1 MTDPASLPVD
11 AVVMNFSV
19 IASEVFL
26 LVALCTIM
34 IVDLFQRD
42 QERKL
47 TFMLTQ
53 ISFVVLFALG
63 VQDLGNAREIAYS
76 GHWVVDQFATVLKLA
91 IYVAAF
97 ISLLYARSFIK
108 ERNLMRGEY
117 YLLTLFSVLGMMI
130 MVSAGSLLIIYLG
143 LELLSLSLYALV
155 ALQRDSK
162 QASEAAVK
170 YFVMGGLAS
179 GFLLYGISLVYGMT
193 GSILIEDVAQ
203 HIASNE
209 VDLIIKFGLVFIVV
223 GIAFKFGAAPFHM
236 WLPDIYHGS
245 PSSIT
250 AYIASVPKIAA
261 FGMAFRV
268 LQEGFGGNLEDWTP
282 MIMIVAMLSVV
293 LGNVIAL
300 VQTNLKRMLS
310 YSAIAHIG
318 YFLLGVAVVKDGDYS
333 ASMFYIIVYAL
344 MTLAGFGIIIFMS
357 SNKKDYQ
364 QVSDLRGMGRY
375 HPWYALMFTLVMISM
390 AGIPPF
396 IGFWPKLEIFRLMVS
411 NGYVLQAVI
420 AIAFSV
426 VGLVYYLKVVK
437 EMFFAESTESPNV
450 SSSRS
455 MKIALSINCLL
466 LLIFGLMPDSIY
478 QYCLSAFPQLN

>member
-1 MTDPASLPVD
+1 MTESV
-11 AVVMNFSV
+11 NFSV
-19 IASEVFL
+19 ISSEIFL

-42 QERKL
+42 KERKL
-47 TFMLTQ
+47 TYLLTQ
-53 ISFVVLFALG
+53 ITFVVLFVLG
-63 VQDLGNAREIAYS
+63 VQNLGSDSLVAFS
-76 GHWVVDQFATVLKLA
+76 GHWLFDQFGTVLKLA
-91 IYVAAF
+91 IYIMAF
-97 ISLLYARSFIK
+97 ISLLYARPFIQ

-130 MVSAGSLLIIYLG
+130 MVSGNSLLVIYLG

-155 ALQRDSK
+155 ALQRDSNA
-162 QASEAAVK
+162 ASEAAVK

-179 GFLLYGISLVYGMT
+179 GFLLYGVSLIYGMT
-193 GSILIEDVAQ
+193 GSILIPDISQ
-203 HIASNE
+203 YLINNDSN
-209 VDLIIKFGLVFIVV
+209 LMIKFGLVFIVV

-250 AYIASVPKIAA
+250 AYISSVPKIAA
-261 FGMAFRV
+261 FGMAFRI
-268 LQEGFGGNLEDWTP
+268 LEGAFGNNSADWTS
-282 MIMIVAMLSVV
+282 MIMIVAMLSIV
-293 LGNVIAL
+293 LGNIVAL

-318 YFLLGVAVVKDGDYS
+318 YFLLGLSVANDEAFA

-357 SNKKDYQ
+357 SDQKDYQ
-364 QVSDLRGMGRY
+364 QISDLRGMGRY
-375 HPWYALMFTLVMISM
+375 QPWYALMFSLVMVSM

-396 IGFWPKLEIFRLMVS
+396 IGFWPKLEIFRILVS
-411 NGYVLQAVI
+411 NGFVFEAVV

-426 VGLVYYLKVVK
+426 VGLVYYLKVIK
-437 EMFFAESTESPNV
+437 EMFFVDATESPNV

-455 MKIALSINCLL
+455 LKIALSVNCLL
-466 LLIFGLMPDSIY
+466 LLLFGLMPDSIY
-478 QYCLSAFPQLN
+478 QYCLSAFASLG

>member
-1 MTDPASLPVD
+1 MIDTVNYSSL
-11 AVVMNFSV
+11 S
-19 IASEVFL
+19 SEIFL
-26 LVALCTIM
+26 LIAICCIM

-42 QERKL
+42 KERYL
-47 TFMLTQ
+47 TFLLTQ
-53 ISFVVLFALG
+53 LVFIVLFIIGAQQLE
-63 VQDLGNAREIAYS
+63 VESHSSFS
-76 GHWVVDQFATVLKLA
+76 GHWRLDQFGVVLKLA
-91 IYVAAF
+91 IYTLAF
-97 ISLLYARSFIK
+97 LSLFYARPFIR

-155 ALQRDSK
+155 ALHRDSN

-179 GFLLYGISLVYGMT
+179 GFLLYGISLVYGVT
-193 GSILIEDVAQ
+193 GSIMIDQVAQ
-203 HIASNE
+203 YVSQNNANLMIQ
-209 VDLIIKFGLVFIVV
+209 FGLVFIVV

-236 WLPDIYHGS
+236 WLPDIYHGA

-268 LQEGFGGNLEDWTP
+268 LESSFGGASDYWVG
-282 MIMIVAMLSVV
+282 MITIVAVASVV
-293 LGNVIAL
+293 LGNIVAVI
-300 VQTNLKRMLS
+300 QTNLKRMLS

-318 YFLLGVAVVKDGDYS
+318 YFLLGISVGTEEAFSV
-333 ASMFYIIVYAL
+333 SMFYIIVYAL

-357 SNKKDYQ
+357 SGKKDYQ
-364 QVSDLRGMGRY
+364 DISDLRGMGRY
-375 HPWYALMFTLVMISM
+375 HPWYALMFTIVMVSM

-396 IGFWPKLEIFRLMVS
+396 IGFWPKLEIFRLLV
-411 NGYVLQAVI
+411 NADQVLLAVV

-437 EMFFAESTESPNV
+437 EMFFVKSDISPSV
-450 SSSRS
+450 SQSRTL
-455 MKIALSINCLL
+455 KIALSINCLL
-466 LLIFGLMPDSIY
+466 LIIFGLMPDSIY
-478 QYCLSAFPQLN
+478 QYCQSAFASLS

>member
-1 MTDPASLPVD
+1 MTDSV
-11 AVVMNFSV
+11 NFS
-19 IASEVFL
+19 IISAEIFML
-26 LVALCTIM
+26 IALCVIM
-34 IVDLFQRD
+34 IVDLYQRD
-42 QERKL
+42 KERKL
-47 TFMLTQ
+47 TFLLTQ
-53 ISFVVLFALG
+53 LSLVTLFVMGA
-63 VQDLGNAREIAYS
+63 QDLGLAKQIGYS
-76 GHWVVDQFATVLKLA
+76 GHWVIDQFATVLKLA
-91 IYVAAF
+91 IYVGTFVA
-97 ISLLYARSFIK
+97 LLYARPFIR

-130 MVSAGSLLIIYLG
+130 MVSANSLLVVYLG

-155 ALQRDSK
+155 ALQRDSNA
-162 QASEAAVK
+162 ASEAAVK

-193 GSILIEDVAQ
+193 GTII
-203 HIASNE
+203 INE
-209 VDLIIKFGLVFIVV
+209 VADYLAVNPANLMIQFGLVFIVV

-250 AYIASVPKIAA
+250 AYISSVPKIAA

-268 LQEGFGGNLEDWTP
+268 LESSFGSADSHWTP

-293 LGNVIAL
+293 LGNIVAL
-300 VQTNLKRMLS
+300 VQSNLKRMLS

-318 YFLLGVAVVKDGDYS
+318 YFMLGMSIGNDEAYS

-357 SNKKDYQ
+357 SDNKDYQ
-364 QVSDLRGMGRY
+364 QISDLRGMGRF
-375 HPWYALMFTLVMISM
+375 HPWYALMFTLIMVSM

-396 IGFWPKLEIFRLMVS
+396 IGFWPKLEIFRLLVI
-411 NGYVLQAVI
+411 NDHVFAAVV

-437 EMFFAESTESPNV
+437 EMFFVDTEDSPNV
-450 SSSRS
+450 SNSRS
-455 MKIALSINCLL
+455 LKIALSINCMLL
-466 LLIFGLMPDSIY
+466 LFLGLMPDSIY
-478 QYCLSAFPQLN
+478 QYCISAFASLN

>member
-1 MTDPASLPVD
+1 MTDSV
-11 AVVMNFSV
+11 NFS
-19 IASEVFL
+19 IIFSEIYL
-26 LVALCTIM
+26 LVAICGIM

-42 QERKL
+42 KERKL
-47 TFMLTQ
+47 TFLLTQ
-53 ISFVVLFALG
+53 LSLVGLFILG
-63 VQDLGNAREIAYS
+63 VQNLGIKTEIAFS
-76 GHWVVDQFATVLKLA
+76 GHWIIDQFAVVLKLA
-91 IYVAAF
+91 IYLAAF
-97 ISLLYARSFIK
+97 LSLLYARPFIR

-155 ALQRDSK
+155 ALQRDSN

-179 GFLLYGISLVYGMT
+179 GFLLYGISLIYGVT
-193 GSILIEDVAQ
+193 GSILISE
-203 HIASNE
+203 IANYLTANE
-209 VDLIIKFGLVFIVV
+209 ASLMIQFGLVFIVV
-223 GIAFKFGAAPFHM
+223 GLAFKFGAAPFHM

-250 AYIASVPKIAA
+250 AYISSVPKIAA
-261 FGMAFRV
+261 FGMAFRI
-268 LQEGFGGNLEDWTP
+268 LDSSFGNAVTYWTD
-282 MIMIVAMLSVV
+282 MIMILAMFSVI
-293 LGNVIAL
+293 LGNIVAL

-318 YFLLGVAVVKDGDYS
+318 YFLLGISIGSDEAYA

-357 SNKKDYQ
+357 SDKKDYQ
-364 QVSDLRGMGRY
+364 EISDLKGMGRY
-375 HPWYALMFTLVMISM
+375 HPWYALMFTVVMVSM

-396 IGFWPKLEIFRLMVS
+396 IGFWPKLEIFRLLVVD
-411 NGYVLQAVI
+411 GQVFAAVV

-437 EMFFAESTESPNV
+437 EMFFADSKQSPNV
-450 SSSRS
+450 SNSRS
-455 MKIALSINCLL
+455 LKIALSVNCLL
-466 LLIFGLMPDSIY
+466 LVIFGFMPDSIY
-478 QYCLSAFPQLN
+478 QYCLSAFSSLS

>member
-1 MTDPASLPVD
+1 MADSA
-11 AVVMNFSV
+11 NFS
-19 IASEVFL
+19 IISSEIFIL
-26 LVALCTIM
+26 IALCTIM

-42 QERKL
+42 KERRL
-47 TFMLTQ
+47 TYMLTQ
-53 ISFVVLFALG
+53 ITFITLFILG
-63 VQDLGNAREIAYS
+63 VQDLGIERQVGFS
-76 GHWVVDQFATVLKLA
+76 GHWVIDQFAVVLKIA

-97 ISLLYARSFIK
+97 ISLLYARPFIR

-130 MVSAGSLLIIYLG
+130 MVSSSSLLLVYLG

-155 ALQRDSK
+155 ALQRDSN

-179 GFLLYGISLVYGMT
+179 GFLLYGISLVYGVT
-193 GSILIEDVAQ
+193 GTILIED
-203 HIASNE
+203 IASYLAINKAN
-209 VDLIIKFGLVFIVV
+209 LMIQFGLVFIVV

-250 AYIASVPKIAA
+250 AYISSVPKIAV
-261 FGMAFRV
+261 FGLAFRI
-268 LQEGFGGNLEDWTP
+268 LEGSFGSALEHWAP
-282 MIMIVAMLSVV
+282 MIMIVAMLSVI

-318 YFLLGVAVVKDGDYS
+318 YFLLGLSVGTDEAYA

-357 SNKKDYQ
+357 SDKKDYQ
-364 QVSDLRGMGRY
+364 EISDLRGMGRY

-396 IGFWPKLEIFRLMVS
+396 IGFWPKLEIFKILVT
-411 NGYVLQAVI
+411 NDHIVAAVV

-437 EMFFAESTESPNV
+437 EMFFVDASESPNV
-450 SSSRS
+450 SDSRS
-455 MKIALSINCLL
+455 LKIALSVNCLL
-466 LLIFGLMPDSIY
+466 LLMFGLMPDSIY
-478 QYCLSAFPQLN
+478 QYCLSAFASLN

>member
-1 MTDPASLPVD
+1 MNDSVNLSVD
-11 AVVMNFSV
+11 ATIMNFSV
-19 IASEVFL
+19 IGSEIFL
-26 LVALCTIM
+26 LVAICTIM
-34 IVDLFQRD
+34 MVDLFQRD

-47 TFMLTQ
+47 TFILTQ
-53 ISFVVLFALG
+53 ISFVALFVLG
-63 VQDLGNAREIAYS
+63 VQNLGSEREVAYS

-91 IYVAAF
+91 IYVAGF
-97 ISLLYARSFIK
+97 ISLMYARSFIK

-130 MVSAGSLLIIYLG
+130 MISANSLLVIYLG

-162 QASEAAVK
+162 EASEAAVK

-193 GSILIEDVAQ
+193 GSILIEDIAQ
-203 HIASNE
+203 YITNND
-209 VDLIIKFGLVFIVV
+209 VNLIIKLGLVFIVV

-261 FGMAFRV
+261 FGMTFRI
-268 LQEGFGGNLEDWTP
+268 LQGGFGGSLADWAP
-282 MIMIVAMLSVV
+282 MLMIVAMLSVV
-293 LGNVIAL
+293 LGNIVAL

-357 SNKKDYQ
+357 SDKKDYQ
-364 QVSDLRGMGRY
+364 QISDLRGMGRY
-375 HPWYALMFTLVMISM
+375 HPWYALMFTLVMVSM

-396 IGFWPKLEIFRLMVS
+396 IGFWSKLEIFRLMVG
-411 NGYVLQAVI
+411 NGFVLEAVI

-437 EMFFAESTESPNV
+437 EMFFVESSESPNV

-466 LLIFGLMPDSIY
+466 LLILGLMPDSIY
-478 QYCLSAFPQLN
+478 QFCLSAFPQLN

>member
-1 MTDPASLPVD
+1 MIAPV
-11 AVVMNFSV
+11 NFS
-19 IASEVFL
+19 ILSAEIFL
-26 LVALCTIM
+26 LISLCVIM

-42 QERKL
+42 KDRKL
-47 TFMLTQ
+47 TFILTQ
-53 ISFVVLFALG
+53 ITLVLLFVFG
-63 VQDLGNAREIAYS
+63 TQNIEMPREVAYS
-76 GHWVVDQFATVLKLA
+76 GHWVVDPFANVLKLA
-91 IYVAAF
+91 IYLATFMA
-97 ISLLYARSFIK
+97 LLYARPYIR

-130 MVSAGSLLIIYLG
+130 MISGNSMLVIYLG

-155 ALQRDSK
+155 ALQRDSNS
-162 QASEAAVK
+162 ASEAAVK

-179 GFLLYGISLVYGMT
+179 GFLLYGISLIYGMT
-193 GSILIEDVAQ
+193 GSIMIDD
-203 HIASNE
+203 IAAYLSVN
-209 VDLIIKFGLVFIVV
+209 DANLMIKFGLVFIVV

-261 FGMAFRV
+261 FGMAFRI
-268 LQEGFGGNLEDWTP
+268 LSSAFGENSADWAP

-293 LGNVIAL
+293 LGNIIAL

-318 YFLLGVAVVKDGDYS
+318 YFLLGVSVATNDAFS

-357 SNKKDYQ
+357 KGKKDYQ
-364 QVSDLRGMGRY
+364 QISDLKGLGRF
-375 HPWYALMFTLVMISM
+375 HPWYALMFSIVMISM

-396 IGFWPKLEIFRLMVS
+396 IGFWPKLEIFRILVT
-411 NGYVLQAVI
+411 NGYVFEAI
-420 AIAFSV
+420 FAIAFSV
-426 VGLVYYLKVVK
+426 VGLVYYLKVIK
-437 EMFFAESTESPNV
+437 EMFFAEASEAPIISE
-450 SSSRS
+450 SRS
-455 MKIALSINCLL
+455 LRIALSINCLL
-466 LLIFGLMPDSIY
+466 LLVLGLMPDTIY
-478 QYCLSAFPQLN
+478 YYCQSAFEYLN

>member
-1 MTDPASLPVD
+1 MTDSV
-11 AVVMNFSV
+11 NFS
-19 IASEVFL
+19 IISSEIFL
-26 LVALCTIM
+26 LVALCLIM

-42 QERKL
+42 KERKL

-53 ISFVVLFALG
+53 GALVTLFIMG
-63 VQDLGNAREIAYS
+63 GQDLGVVRQVGFS
-76 GHWVVDQFATVLKLA
+76 GHWLIDQFAVVLKMA
-91 IYVAAF
+91 IYLTAF
-97 ISLLYARSFIK
+97 ISLLYARPFIR

-130 MVSAGSLLIIYLG
+130 MVSANSLLVVYLG

-155 ALQRDSK
+155 ALQRDSND
-162 QASEAAVK
+162 ASEAAVK

-193 GSILIEDVAQ
+193 GSILIED
-203 HIASNE
+203 IAAYLAINE
-209 VDLIIKFGLVFIVV
+209 ANLMIQFGLVFIVV

-250 AYIASVPKIAA
+250 AYISSVPKIAA
-261 FGMAFRV
+261 FGMAFRI
-268 LQEGFGGNLEDWTP
+268 LESSFGSADVHWTP
-282 MIMIVAMLSVV
+282 MIMIVAMLSVI
-293 LGNVIAL
+293 LGNIVAL
-300 VQTNLKRMLS
+300 IQTNLKRMLS

-318 YFLLGVAVVKDGDYS
+318 YFLLGLSIGTDEAYA

-357 SNKKDYQ
+357 SDKKDYQ
-364 QVSDLRGMGRY
+364 QISDLRGMGRY
-375 HPWYALMFTLVMISM
+375 HPWYAFMFAIVMISM
-390 AGIPPF
+390 AGIPPL
-396 IGFWPKLEIFRLMVS
+396 IGFWPKLEIFRLLVV
-411 NGYVLQAVI
+411 NDHIIAAVV

-437 EMFFAESTESPNV
+437 EMFFADASSSPNV
-450 SSSRS
+450 SNSRS
-455 MKIALSINCLL
+455 LKIALSINCV
-466 LLIFGLMPDSIY
+466 LLIVFGLMPDRIY
-478 QYCLSAFPQLN
+478 QYCLSAFASLN